1 MIYGQINVLTQ
12 NKDTPDLPFDNSQPD
27 SGDKRAAFERYMAQ
41 LDIPRMSQTVL
52 ETVRKIDALADTLEP
67 LTPQSK
73 QQQLA
78 RLEELEAEN
87 ASLGRQ
93 LEVLTAQAGLSPS
106 VLHTRRDRQRNIVCF
121 SCCTETTYGK
131 IAAMMQAVSDDRLAS
146 LEVSSATN
154 QTLG

>member
-1 MIYGQINVLTQ
+1 MLLGVGPQCHVIYGQISVLTQ
-12 NKDTPDLPFDNSQPD
+12 NNGTPDLPFDDSQPD
-27 SGDKRAAFERYMAQ
+27 SADKRAAFERYMAQ

-93 LEVLTAQAGLSPS
+93 LEVLTAQAGLFPMMFPHR
-106 VLHTRRDRQRNIVCF
+106 VPRD
-121 SCCTETTYGK
+121 
-131 IAAMMQAVSDDRLAS
+131 
-146 LEVSSATN
+146 
-154 QTLG
+154 